1 MEVVRC
7 PQHGTLCFL
16 KTGVRDGPNKGK
28 SFYVCP
34 ADTCNFLRA
43 TDIPVSHCLLHE
55 GMVVELQGLF
65 LPQGKKEYRLLF
77 RCTRSKAEGKRWCGN
92 IPWQDPNSKGYSVTS
107 KSQHASEPLIILSAS
122 RETHSRYLTRI
133 KNLPSGNSSSRVKMR
148 KRQPIRSKRKR
159 DIHSRIKTMCR
170 SLNLSAGWRRIS
182 HLAWW

>member
-92 IPWQDPNSKGYSVTS
+92 IPWQPAEK
-107 KSQHASEPLIILSAS
+107 
-122 RETHSRYLTRI
+122 
-133 KNLPSGNSSSRVKMR
+133 
-148 KRQPIRSKRKR
+148 PIQG
-159 DIHSRIKTMCR
+159 T
-170 SLNLSAGWRRIS
+170 
-182 HLAWW
+182 